1 MPTVP
6 PTVAEC
12 DAKITELEAERESLR
27 RVPTRGSVGR
37 TSIDLGSKRQ
47 EVEEELELWRERRLA
62 AFNGGRAV
70 ARSRVC

>member
-12 DAKITELEAERESLR
+12 DAKIAKLEAERESLR
-27 RVPTRGSVGR
+27 RVPTRGAVGR
-37 TSIDLGSKRQ
+37 TSIDLGGKRA

-62 AFNGGRAV
+62 ALNGGRAV
-70 ARSRVC
+70 NRTRVC